1 MNPFGVSSEVGTL
14 RRVLVHTP
22 ALAIRRLTPT
32 TCRDFLFDQVLWVDR
47 AREEHS
53 AFVDALEGRGVEVLY
68 LHRLLA
74 ETLERAEAREWLLSH
89 AITEIH
95 YGSAA
100 AEIRAGLHGLES
112 TQLALHMTGG
122 LTLAEVPF
130 RLTGLLASCLTEDD
144 FLLPPL
150 PNHLFMR
157 DSSFWIGSEVW
168 MSAMA
173 NPARRS
179 ETMNMRTIYRFHPLF
194 ADQGPQMWR
203 PSHDRSGGAATV
215 EGGDVLVVGNGCVLV
230 GMGERTTPQ
239 AVEMLAARLFSSGQA
254 TEVLAAELPRERRYM
269 HLDTV
274 LTFADREAVCAFPEV
289 VDQMR
294 VWSLRPAGGK
304 GTDVRPEPDLMAAIA
319 RVLGV
324 DRLRVITTGGDHHQA
339 QREQWE
345 DGNNLLAVAP
355 GVVVGYTRN
364 EATNAK
370 LEAQGIEVIRIPG
383 AELGK
388 GRGGARCM
396 SCPILR
402 DSI

>member
-1 MNPFGVSSEVGTL
+1 MTGFGVSSEVGRL
-14 RRVLVHTP
+14 RRALVHEP
-22 ALAIRRLTPT
+22 NLAVRRLTPA
-32 TCRDFLFDQVLWVDR
+32 TCREFLFDQVLWVDR
-47 AREEHS
+47 AREEHQ
-53 AFVDALEGRGVEVLY
+53 AFVTALEDRGVEVLF
-68 LHRLLA
+68 LHRLLT
-74 ETLERAEAREWLLSH
+74 ETLERTEAREWLLNH

-95 YGSAA
+95 YGSEAYQ
-100 AEIRAGLHGLES
+100 IRAGLHGLDS
-112 TQLALHMTGG
+112 AQLAAHMTGG

-130 RLTGLLASCLTEDD
+130 RLKGLLASCLTEDD

-157 DSSFWIGSEVW
+157 DSSFWIGSGVW
-168 MSAMA
+168 ISAMA

-179 ETMNMRTIYRFHPLF
+179 ETLNMRAIYRFHPLF
-194 ADQGPQMWR
+194 AELGPQMWR

-215 EGGDVLVVGNGCVLV
+215 EGGDVLVVGNGCIMV
-230 GMGERTTPQ
+230 GTGERTTPQ
-239 AVEMLAARLFSSGQA
+239 AIEVLAARLFASGQA

-274 LTFADREAVCAFPEV
+274 LTFADHDAVCVFPAV
-289 VDQMR
+289 VDEMR
-294 VWSLRPAGGK
+294 VWSLRPGAAGSPEV
-304 GTDVRPEPDLMAAIA
+304 VREESLLGALA
-319 RVLGV
+319 RVRNV
-324 DRLRVITTGGDHHQA
+324 DRLRIVTTGGDHHQE

-345 DGNNLLAVAP
+345 DGNNLLAIAP

-370 LEAQGIEVIRIPG
+370 LESEGIEVVRIPG

-396 SCPILR
+396 SCPVLR
-402 DSI
+402 DST